1 MWRSRRARYCQTGLT
16 EPRSSE
22 PPGGRG
28 VTIVAEDTA
37 FDTTNLDAAVGET
50 LAITFDNR
58 DDGIPHN
65 LSVEGASDG
74 DAKTDIEQGPT
85 TQTVEVS
92 FDDAGVSRTSATS
105 TPSRCVAR
113 ARCRRDRTM
122 HPHTELTPRCRRA
135 QGARGHSP
143 ELWRYSPGHAGKR
156 RTRQG
161 C

>member
-1 MWRSRRARYCQTGLT
+1 
-16 EPRSSE
+16 
-22 PPGGRG
+22 

-65 LSVEGASDG
+65 LSVEGASGG

-92 FDDAGVSRTSATS
+92 FDDAGVFTYFCDVHPPADARHGHGGVTAPPTRTLSSHPAAGERKTRAVTAPNCGAT
-105 TPSRCVAR
+105 
-113 ARCRRDRTM
+113 
-122 HPHTELTPRCRRA
+122 PH
-135 QGARGHSP
+135 
-143 ELWRYSPGHAGKR
+143 GHAGRAGRR